1 MAKEEKNS
9 AQNIDGVL
17 RQLKESYSTDTD
29 ENTAAPIEDES
40 VAEEVSGDELQARLR
55 SRFLSDDAQSTEDAA
70 EDYLIDED
78 FLRDVSADDVDDLT
92 ENEEYSKESI
102 YELDDDLDEEDYRE
116 FDKEIGEKE
125 AEEEAEENAEDGV
138 ENMEVESYS
147 EGYKE
152 IQEVYEE
159 GEEILTSGGL
169 ETLAEEANE
178 DEKDSEASEQN
189 DEDIPLKNSDGVYF
203 EDDEDYSLWREEE
216 SYTPIELDDADN
228 YDDESD
234 APITAEDITGY
245 DEDEPSFEIA
255 EDTRTPAEISE
266 DNYVDVFYR
275 DNEYDPYENMSFK
288 ERISEGAPTVDSL
301 EAELDGEPEDFSL
314 EEFDEAE
321 SMPLSIDDADVS
333 PADVDEVVTDSKTS
347 SPIADLDN
355 SDLALL
361 LEFGY
366 TEEVLENV
374 PDEIIDN
381 ILVDESVYGID
392 EDSNNGSDVKK
403 TDDDTDVLT
412 NDAEQEDSS
421 AHFQRSK
428 QKLTKQYGAYRKKRG
443 GILFRLIISA
453 ALTLVLFLYELIPL
467 FSDELGGLFNREEY
481 FFAYALVGLQILI
494 FAFIPAIKSIYE
506 SFKKVLLQG
515 INAYFIAGAFAAITV
530 IYDFIVVFVRGEGEV
545 PPTFHFCVALILIMA
560 ELSELMKLSAEI
572 KNYEY
577 YFSEYLF
584 DGEMTEVENFKY
596 TLVKSEGRGSIA
608 EKMYVGG
615 LDAKTVVY
623 APQSLETTSGFF
635 ESSKKKSKKNKVT
648 FSWIIASAVVAL
660 ISTIVSGI
668 IYDSVW
674 IAASAF
680 ILTLNL
686 MMPIIAIIIEWLPFE
701 KLSSQNYYYGAAFA
715 SEGALEDIEKCD
727 MLVFNDLHMFE
738 PCDAKS
744 VNLAIYDSTS
754 RSVLLSCLN
763 SVYSEIGGPLRSAF
777 ASVNVRPIGKCKINR
792 VARSGVE
799 AVVGSSYSVLIGDE
813 QFMSRYGIFF
823 PKAALGKE
831 EDKIFTLCV
840 AINNR
845 ATARIAVKY
854 KINDTFYSILQKLQE
869 DKISCVVQTYDPMIS
884 AELVARVRPYKGA
897 PVNIVHKNSADYTLE
912 KHSHKTGAL
921 YSVMNSELPVFAR
934 GSRLNLAVALSNAKK
949 MRKLRTLLNICSGA
963 LISVGAILS
972 FAVVLSEKLM
982 SVNWLFV
989 FIYWIVSAAVMIGL
1003 FIWKF
1008 PQKDRFIFN
1017 KK

>member
-9 AQNIDGVL
+9 AQNIEGVL
-17 RQLKESYSTDTD
+17 KQLKESYSTDAG
-29 ENTAAPIEDES
+29 ENADIQIENEGAAED
-40 VAEEVSGDELQARLR
+40 VSGDELQAMLR
-55 SRFLSDDAQSTEDAA
+55 SQFLGDTAQSTEENAD
-70 EDYLIDED
+70 DYSIDED

-92 ENEEYSKESI
+92 ESEEDSKESI
-102 YELDDDLDEEDYRE
+102 YGLDDDFVEEDNHISDQE
-116 FDKEIGEKE
+116 GSEEK
-125 AEEEAEENAEDGV
+125 AEEEIETDTENTEI
-138 ENMEVESYS
+138 ESYS
-147 EGYKE
+147 EGYQE
-152 IQEVYEE
+152 IQEDYDESEE
-159 GEEILTSGGL
+159 DSASGGL
-169 ETLAEEANE
+169 ETLSAEEYEEETDTEASAH
-178 DEKDSEASEQN
+178 DSEN
-189 DEDIPLKNSDGVYF
+189 VGVNNTDSIYF
-203 EDDEDYSLWREEE
+203 EDDDGHSLWREDA
-216 SYTPIELDDADN
+216 SYTPISLDDADDYDECDTPITVDDIEN
-228 YDDESD
+228 YDEEGS
-234 APITAEDITGY
+234 
-245 DEDEPSFEIA
+245 SFEIA

-301 EAELDGEPEDFSL
+301 EAELDDESENFPLGKFDAS
-314 EEFDEAE
+314 EEIRIPVDDGIEA
-321 SMPLSIDDADVS
+321 PVDAD
-333 PADVDEVVTDSKTS
+333 EIKNDSKS
-347 SPIADLDN
+347 SSVIADLDN

-366 TEEVLENV
+366 TEEILENV
-374 PDEIIDN
+374 PDEIIDT
-381 ILVDESVYGID
+381 IFEDESAYDID
-392 EDSNNGSDVKK
+392 YESNNESDEEISAEV
-403 TDDDTDVLT
+403 TEETGEDDASTR
-412 NDAEQEDSS
+412 A
-421 AHFQRSK
+421 QRLK
-428 QKLTKQYGAYRKKRG
+428 QKLTKQYGIYRKKRG

-453 ALTLVLFLYELIPL
+453 IFTLVLFFYELIPL
-467 FSDELGGLFNREEY
+467 FSNDLGGLFNREEY
-481 FFAYALVGLQILI
+481 FFAYVLVGLQILI
-494 FAFIPAIKSIYE
+494 FAFLPAIKNIYE
-506 SFKKVLLQG
+506 SFKKLLVQG
-515 INAYFIAGAFAAITV
+515 INAYFVAGVSGAITV
-530 IYDFIVVFVRGEGEV
+530 LYDFIVVFVRGDV
-545 PPTFHFCVALILIMA
+545 PPTFHFCVALVLIMA

-584 DGEMTEVENFKY
+584 EAEITEVETYKY
-596 TLVKSEGRGSIA
+596 TLARSEGRGSIA
-608 EKMYVGG
+608 EKMYLGG

-623 APQSLETTSGFF
+623 APQTLETTSGFF
-635 ESSKKKSKKNKVT
+635 ESSKKKSKKNKAT

-660 ISTIVSGI
+660 IATIVSGI
-668 IYDSVW
+668 IYDNVW
-674 IAASAF
+674 LAASAF
-680 ILTLNL
+680 LITFNF
-686 MMPIIAIIIEWLPFE
+686 MMPIMAFVTEWLPFGM
-701 KLSSQNYYYGAAFA
+701 LSTQNYSYGAAFA
-715 SEGALEDIEKCD
+715 SEGALEGIEKCN

-738 PCDAKS
+738 HCDAKN

-754 RSVLLSCLN
+754 RAVLLSCLN
-763 SVYSEIGGPLRSAF
+763 SVYSEIGGPLQSAF
-777 ASVNVRPIGKCKINR
+777 ASVNVKSLGKCKINR
-792 VARSGVE
+792 VARSGIE

-813 QFMSRYGIFF
+813 QFMSRYGISF

-854 KINDTFYSILQKLQE
+854 KINETFYSILQKLQE

-897 PVNIVHKNSADYTLE
+897 PVNIVHKNSADYALE

-921 YSVMNSELPVFAR
+921 YSVMSNELPVLAR

-949 MRKLRTLLNICSGA
+949 IRKLRTLLNICSGA
-963 LISVGAILS
+963 LISIGAIISL
-972 FAVVLSEKLM
+972 ALVLSEKLM